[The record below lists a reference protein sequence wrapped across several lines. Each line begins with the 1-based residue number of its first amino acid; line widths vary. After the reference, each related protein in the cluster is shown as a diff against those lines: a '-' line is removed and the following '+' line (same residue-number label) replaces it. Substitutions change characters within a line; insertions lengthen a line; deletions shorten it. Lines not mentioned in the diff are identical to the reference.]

1 MCTGLSVKSDN
12 SVGQRW
18 HKAHPSDY
26 RLPRD
31 RFDIAMRGI
40 VDRVVL
46 AGIGA
51 SLLCDIALFAINLS
65 VLPCAQDD
73 RRHAGSSANKL
84 VSSASERTDDLSRIR
99 EALIAPCLC
108 AFGANLYVVVH

>member
-1 MCTGLSVKSDN
+1 MCTGLSVKSDS

-18 HKAHPSDY
+18 HRAHPGYY
-26 RLPRD
+26 RPPRD

-51 SLLCDIALFAINLS
+51 SLLCDITLFAINLS

-84 VSSASERTDDLSRIR
+84 VSSAPGRTDDLSRIQ
-99 EALIAPCLC
+99 
-108 AFGANLYVVVH
+108 